1 MTSTELMKEDE
12 EIYKRLKIPWTPE
25 GMQIILGDKCIDSE
39 KENLQRSIKK
49 YKNQIECLHEDHE
62 GLVIANKILIEYLE
76 CAKIIENYAL
86 FFLFW
91 VIEIEC
97 RPRADGDEF

>member
-1 MTSTELMKEDE
+1 MSEEDE
-12 EIYKRLKIPWTPE
+12 KYLSDEVRVPANNEARVCSKQEVYTPF
-25 GMQIILGDKCIDSE
+25 E
-39 KENLQRSIKK
+39 KENLIRSIKQ
-49 YKNQIECLHEDHE
+49 YKHQIEYLHEANE
-62 GLVIANKILIEYLE
+62 GLVTANKRLIEDLE
-76 CAKIIENYAL
+76 CAKIIENYAM